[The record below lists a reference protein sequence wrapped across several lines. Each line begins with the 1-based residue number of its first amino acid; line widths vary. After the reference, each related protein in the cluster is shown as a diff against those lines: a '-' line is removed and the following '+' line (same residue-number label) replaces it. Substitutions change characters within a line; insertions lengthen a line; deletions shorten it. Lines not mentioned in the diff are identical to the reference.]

1 MTITGSNTTN
11 FSFQKLGSNDDAGYS
26 TINEVV
32 DSIDSQLN
40 NSDRL
45 LKSGLT
51 PTTGYTLKW
60 DGSDWISGT
69 LDSVGITNL
78 AVTTAKIND
87 LAVTT
92 GKIADDAVTS
102 AKIADGSIVN
112 ADINSSAGIVDTKLA
127 TISTAG
133 KVANS
138 ATTASSA
145 NGNNTIVARD
155 AGGNFSADTITASS
169 FVGTATSASNIVGGS
184 AASIPYQTGTSTTG
198 MLANGTAGQVLT
210 SNGTTVA
217 PSWQNASIGTANI
230 ATNAITQD
238 KMADDSVG
246 TAEIINAN
254 VTYPKLASNAKTY
267 SVATTATTG
276 VYYTSSEY
284 LTSASVSTVSSQN
297 PLVIANHATVPIL
310 LRLPNDIG
318 SAGATITICQL
329 GAASVIIQPYV
340 PGGAIPSINGS
351 TSATYTLG
359 GQYSIVT
366 LVCLANTGSGS
377 STWVITGDY
386 A

>member
-69 LDSVGITNL
+69 LDSTGITNL
-78 AVTTAKIND
+78 AVITSKIADGAVTTDKIND
-87 LAVTT
+87 S
-92 GKIADDAVTS
+92 AVTS
-102 AKIADGSIVN
+102 AKIADGTIVN

-145 NGNNTIVARD
+145 NGNDTIVARD
-155 AGGNFSADTITASS
+155 SAGNFAADTITASS
-169 FVGTATSASNIVGGS
+169 FVGTATRASNLVGATVGSVPYQSGSNATTLLAPGS
-184 AASIPYQTGTSTTG
+184 AGT
-198 MLANGTAGQVLT
+198 VLT
-210 SNGTTVA
+210 SGGTGAA
-217 PSWQNASIGTANI
+217 PSWQNASIGNSNI

-246 TAEIINAN
+246 TAEIINGN
-254 VTYPKLASNAKTY
+254 VTYAKLASNAKTY
-267 SVATTATTG
+267 SVASSATAG
-276 VYYTSSEY
+276 VYFTASGDF
-284 LTSASVSTVSSQN
+284 TSASVSSVTTQN
-297 PLVIANHATVPIL
+297 PLVISNHASTAITL
-310 LRLPNDIG
+310 SLATGIG
-318 SAGATITICQL
+318 SVGDTITVCQY
-329 GAASVIIQPYV
+329 GAAVTTISPKS
-340 PGGAIPSINGS
+340 GAAATINGS
-351 TSATYTLG
+351 TSITYTLG
-359 GQYSIVT
+359 GQYSIIT
-366 LVCLANTGSGS
+366 LVCVAANT
-377 STWVITGDY
+377 WIITGDY
-386 A
+386 Y